1 MSFRPPG
8 DPVALDNALTDII
21 QSDPDCLAAGWVDMA
36 TGALLRVMTGNQP
49 EDGVDLVA
57 AATTDVFKRV
67 DVVGIEQLFKSAHG
81 VSPSDHYFRE
91 IIVKSR
97 DLIHMFARGQH
108 QDDPVLVVVMRVSA
122 DLAVVIRSARGAL
135 TAVADG

>member
-1 MSFRPPG
+1 M
-8 DPVALDNALTDII
+8 ALDTALTSIL

-36 TGALLRVMTGNQP
+36 TGALLRVKTGRQP
-49 EDGVDLVA
+49 EAAADLVA
-57 AATTDVFKRV
+57 TATSEIFQRV
-67 DVVGIEQLFKSAHG
+67 DVVGIEQLFKTAHG
-81 VSPSDHYFRE
+81 VSTADHYFRE

-108 QDDPVLVVVMRVSA
+108 QDDPVLVVIMRVSA
-122 DLAVVIRSARGAL
+122 DLAVIIRSARGAL